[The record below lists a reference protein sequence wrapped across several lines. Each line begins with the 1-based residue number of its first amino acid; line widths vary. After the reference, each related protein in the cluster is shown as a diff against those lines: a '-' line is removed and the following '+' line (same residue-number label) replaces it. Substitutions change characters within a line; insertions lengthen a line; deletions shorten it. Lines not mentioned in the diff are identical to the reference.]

1 MMAKLS
7 EKYNDSCIKIFTLL
21 KLLLN
26 GEVEY
31 SEVMNIF
38 AEEASTNNSTFP
50 VIFNKYMNTIKIFG
64 VKVKKVK
71 NKYYLLNMPFNI
83 DFSADD
89 VKIVHLLKSAAE
101 ILPNT
106 KNRET
111 IKAFIKSIE
120 MRYSEYAKSYA
131 NSLNSDVQLD
141 LTFYYS
147 KLRDQIIECEKFCA
161 EKKKLEIVYVSN
173 DDEITIICSPKE
185 IKYQNRKVCFSVFNQ
200 LSRQVFDIPI
210 DNIKSIKQMPT
221 VSTSKDVSMS
231 VVYMLKGRL
240 ANSYKLKEWEYSNGY
255 DAGGNLIV
263 VNSNEDPDVLLS
275 RLMKYAENCVV
286 LTPKF
291 MKDRMRE
298 LIEKVLENYNE

>member
-1 MMAKLS
+1 MAKLS

-50 VIFNKYMNTIKIFG
+50 VILNKYMNTIKIFG
-64 VKVKKVK
+64 VKVRKVK

-89 VKIVHLLKSAAE
+89 VKMVHLLKSAAE
-101 ILPNT
+101 ILPNA

-111 IKAFIKSIE
+111 LKAFIKSIE

-131 NSLNSDVQLD
+131 NSLNSDAQLD

-147 KLRDQIIECEKFCA
+147 KLRDQIIECEKLCA

-221 VSTSKDVSMS
+221 VSASKDVSMS

-275 RLMKYAENCVV
+275 RLMKDAENCVV

-291 MKDRMRE
+291 MKDRMRQ